1 MRPLSLAARTIA
13 AASVVLAG
21 FLGLTGFALDQ
32 AFERS
37 ALAALRERLQ
47 GYAYTFLAGTDIGVT
62 GRVILPEVMPEPR
75 LERPGSGLYARMAGG
90 EFNWNSP
97 SGLDRQLP
105 FEEVLAPGEL
115 SFRGPLESSDGDLY
129 VLSMG
134 IAFDLPADKEAR
146 FTVHFAEHEGATEA
160 QKGAFRE
167 TVLLLLGSLGILLL
181 AVLGL
186 SLRWSLKPLRGVA
199 KDLEQVHAGAA
210 PELAGSYP
218 RELLGLT
225 ESLNQFIQSERK
237 NLQRY
242 RNTLGD
248 LAHSLKTP
256 LAVLRGLI
264 ENEKET
270 EPLRAGT
277 AEQLERMD
285 DLVAYQLARAAKSG
299 HHTFVAPIPVA
310 RFAEDVASTLE
321 KVYVAK
327 GALCEFEIA
336 DGACFRGERGDLM
349 ELLGN
354 LLDNAFK
361 WCTKRVLLRVELLP
375 RADGNSRGGRLR
387 LVVEDDGPGIAEDRI
402 QKMLQRGVRGD
413 ERVQGHGIGLSIVQ
427 DIVASY
433 QGELKVGRSKELG
446 GARFE
451 VVLG

>member
-13 AASVVLAG
+13 AAGVVLAG

-47 GYAYTFLAGTDIGVT
+47 GYSYTFLAGTDIGVT

-75 LERPGSGLYARMAGG
+75 LERPGSGLYARLAGG

-105 FEEVLAPGEL
+105 FDEDLAPGEL

-134 IAFDLPADKEAR
+134 IAFDLPGGKEAR
-146 FTVHFAEHEGATEA
+146 FTLHFAEHEAATEA

-167 TVLLLLGSLGILLL
+167 TVFLLLGSLGILLL
-181 AVLGL
+181 LVLGL
-186 SLRWSLKPLRGVA
+186 SLRWSLSPLRGVA
-199 KDLEQVHAGAA
+199 KDLARVQDGDA

-264 ENEKET
+264 ENETRAEA
-270 EPLRAGT
+270 LRDGT

-299 HHTFVAPIPVA
+299 HHTFVAPIPIA

-321 KVYVAK
+321 KVYAGK
-327 GALCEFEIA
+327 GALAEFEIA
-336 DGACFRGERGDLM
+336 EGASFRGERGDLL

-361 WCTKRVLLRVELLP
+361 WCKRRVLLRVEQQNVSSVP
-375 RADGNSRGGRLR
+375 GRNRLR
-387 LVVEDDGPGIAEDRI
+387 IVVEDDGPGIAEDRV
-402 QKMLQRGVRGD
+402 QAMLQRGVRGD

-427 DIVASY
+427 DIIASY
-433 QGELKVGRSKELG
+433 QGELKVGRSEELG

-451 VVLG
+451 VTLGS